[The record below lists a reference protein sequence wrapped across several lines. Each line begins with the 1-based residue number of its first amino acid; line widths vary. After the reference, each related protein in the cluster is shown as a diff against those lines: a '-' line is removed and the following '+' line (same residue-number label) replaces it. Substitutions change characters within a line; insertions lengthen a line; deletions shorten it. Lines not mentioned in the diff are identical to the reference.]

1 MSKLQRIENILF
13 GVFLI
18 LIGIVMIHLPN
29 EGFYIAA
36 LILCLSLLS
45 RGVKDI
51 IYYFTMARHMV
62 GGRSVLV
69 KGIILLDLGFFTMAM
84 SDIPRI
90 YLVLYLLGYHAFVGV
105 IDVLRALEA
114 KRFEAPTWKISMGYG
129 LINIGIAVACVFFIH
144 SVEGI
149 VYVYSAGLI
158 YSALNRIA
166 SSFRRTAVVYI
177 Q

>member
-1 MSKLQRIENILF
+1 MSKLQRIENIAA

-18 LIGIVMIHLPN
+18 LISALMIRLPD

-36 LILCLSLLS
+36 LILCLTLLTN
-45 RGVKDI
+45 GVRAMV
-51 IYYFTMARHMV
+51 YYFTMARHMV
-62 GGRSVLV
+62 GGRSVLI
-69 KGIILLDLGFFTMAM
+69 KGIIMLDLSAFTMAM

-90 YLVLYLLGYHAFVGV
+90 YLVLYLLAYHAFVGA

-114 KRFEAPTWKISMGYG
+114 KRFEAPAWKISMGYG
-129 LINIGIAVACVFFIH
+129 LVNIGIAVACVFFIH
-144 SVEGI
+144 SVKGI

-158 YSALNRIA
+158 YSAINRII